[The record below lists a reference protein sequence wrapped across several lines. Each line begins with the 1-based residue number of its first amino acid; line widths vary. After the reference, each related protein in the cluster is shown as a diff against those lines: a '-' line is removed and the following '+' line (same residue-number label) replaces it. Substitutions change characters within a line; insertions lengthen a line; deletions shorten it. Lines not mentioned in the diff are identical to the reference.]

1 MNRIKKLRY
10 AGVIAGVGLAV
21 VMFSN
26 GVYANTSPK
35 ETQEETDIPVLA
47 FEFTDEAAAD
57 NSVNAASATAETD
70 TEEFTGDE
78 AIDKEVTDKENTGDE
93 ATSEKTTEEP
103 AADKQT
109 IDKEAIDEKATEE
122 DLELAAGAGEVLDNI
137 ESQETLGRS
146 AGAGEVFD
154 QAENA
159 LNEPAMQ
166 TQNIE
171 QEEDAQQKAE
181 PETHWGYTNLGI
193 AHVDNHLNIREEP
206 NENGKL
212 IGKLSKDAACEI
224 LEIDENGWAHIK
236 SGKVEGYCST
246 EFLYLGEEAVA
257 RGREVASM
265 IAIVNTQTLKVR
277 EQPNTD
283 STVITLIPEEEQ
295 LEVVEIM
302 ENGWIKFL
310 LDDEEAYVS
319 GEYVDVE
326 ERLEKAVTL
335 TELKYGQGVSDVR
348 VDLVQYAKQFVGNP
362 YVWGGTSLTNGADCS
377 GFTLSIFKKY
387 GVSLPHHAA
396 SQAQLGTKVDYSSAQ
411 PGDLV
416 FYAKNGRINHVAI
429 YIGNG
434 QVIHASSPKT
444 GIKISSW
451 NYRTPAGIRRYLA
464 N

>member
-35 ETQEETDIPVLA
+35 EKQEETDIPVLA
-47 FEFTDEAAAD
+47 FEFTEEAAAD
-57 NSVNAASATAETD
+57 NSVNTASATAETN
-70 TEEFTGDE
+70 TEEITDDE
-78 AIDKEVTDKENTGDE
+78 AADKEVTDKEATGDE
-93 ATSEKTTEEP
+93 ATSGKATEEP
-103 AADKQT
+103 AADKET
-109 IDKEAIDEKATEE
+109 IDEKVTEE
-122 DLELAAGAGEVLDNI
+122 DLELSAGAGEVLDNI

-171 QEEDAQQKAE
+171 QEEDAQQTAE

-212 IGKLSKDAACEI
+212 IGKLSKDAACEV

>member
-47 FEFTDEAAAD
+47 FEFPEEAAAD

-70 TEEFTGDE
+70 TEE
-78 AIDKEVTDKENTGDE
+78 ITGDE
-93 ATSEKTTEEP
+93 ATSEKATEEP

-109 IDKEAIDEKATEE
+109 IDKEAIDEEATEE
-122 DLELAAGAGEVLDNI
+122 DLGLAAGAGEVLDNI

-154 QAENA
+154 QAESA
-159 LNEPAMQ
+159 LNEPAVQ
-166 TQNIE
+166 AQNTG
-171 QEEDAQQKAE
+171 QEEDAQQPAE

-212 IGKLSKDAACEI
+212 IGKLSKDAACEV

-326 ERLEKAVTL
+326 ERLEKAGTL

>member
-35 ETQEETDIPVLA
+35 ETQEETEVAVISFD
-47 FEFTDEAAAD
+47 FSENTDE
-57 NSVNAASATAETD
+57 S
-70 TEEFTGDE
+70 EEKTGDE
-78 AIDKEVTDKENTGDE
+78 ASTMNESDDENAGDE
-93 ATSEKTTEEP
+93 
-103 AADKQT
+103 DM
-109 IDKEAIDEKATEE
+109 D
-122 DLELAAGAGEVLDNI
+122 LAAGAGEVLENI
-137 ESQETLGRS
+137 EDNSEILGRS
-146 AGAGEVFD
+146 AGAGEVLE
-154 QAENA
+154 QAEN
-159 LNEPAMQ
+159 EPEEQMIQ
-166 TQNIE
+166 TQST
-171 QEEDAQQKAE
+171 QTQEDAEKPAE

-283 STVITLIPEEEQ
+283 SIIITLIPEEEQ

-377 GFTLSIFKKY
+377 GFTLSIYKKY

-396 SQAQLGTKVDYSSAQ
+396 SQAQLGTKVDYNSAQ

>member
-35 ETQEETDIPVLA
+35 ETQEETEVAVISFD
-47 FEFTDEAAAD
+47 FSENTDE
-57 NSVNAASATAETD
+57 S
-70 TEEFTGDE
+70 EEKTGDE
-78 AIDKEVTDKENTGDE
+78 ASTMNESDDENAGDE
-93 ATSEKTTEEP
+93 
-103 AADKQT
+103 DM
-109 IDKEAIDEKATEE
+109 D
-122 DLELAAGAGEVLDNI
+122 LAAGAGEVLENI
-137 ESQETLGRS
+137 EDNSEILGRS
-146 AGAGEVFD
+146 AGAGEVLE
-154 QAENA
+154 QAEN
-159 LNEPAMQ
+159 EPEEQMIQ
-166 TQNIE
+166 TQST
-171 QEEDAQQKAE
+171 QTQEDAEKPAE

-283 STVITLIPEEEQ
+283 SIVITLIPEEEQ

-348 VDLVQYAKQFVGNP
+348 VDLVQY
-362 YVWGGTSLTNGADCS
+362 VWGGTSLTNGADCS
-377 GFTLSIFKKY
+377 GFTLSIYKKY

-396 SQAQLGTKVDYSSAQ
+396 SQAQLGTKVDYNSAQ

>member
-35 ETQEETDIPVLA
+35 ETQEETEVAVISFD
-47 FEFTDEAAAD
+47 FSENTDE
-57 NSVNAASATAETD
+57 S
-70 TEEFTGDE
+70 EEKTGDE
-78 AIDKEVTDKENTGDE
+78 ASTMNESDDENAGDE
-93 ATSEKTTEEP
+93 
-103 AADKQT
+103 DM
-109 IDKEAIDEKATEE
+109 D
-122 DLELAAGAGEVLDNI
+122 LAAGAGEVLENI
-137 ESQETLGRS
+137 EDNSEILGRS
-146 AGAGEVFD
+146 AGAGEVLE
-154 QAENA
+154 QAEN
-159 LNEPAMQ
+159 EPEEQMIQ
-166 TQNIE
+166 TQST
-171 QEEDAQQKAE
+171 QTQEDAEKPAE

-283 STVITLIPEEEQ
+283 SIVITLIPEEEQ

-377 GFTLSIFKKY
+377 GFTLSIYKKY
-387 GVSLPHHAA
+387 GVSLPQHAA
-396 SQAQLGTKVDYSSAQ
+396 SQAQLGTKVDYNSAQ

>member
-35 ETQEETDIPVLA
+35 ETQEETEVAVISFD
-47 FEFTDEAAAD
+47 FSENTDE
-57 NSVNAASATAETD
+57 S
-70 TEEFTGDE
+70 EEKTGDE
-78 AIDKEVTDKENTGDE
+78 ASTMNESDDENAGDE
-93 ATSEKTTEEP
+93 
-103 AADKQT
+103 DM
-109 IDKEAIDEKATEE
+109 D
-122 DLELAAGAGEVLDNI
+122 LAAGAGEVLENI
-137 ESQETLGRS
+137 EDNSEILGRS
-146 AGAGEVFD
+146 AGAGEVLE
-154 QAENA
+154 QAEN
-159 LNEPAMQ
+159 EPEEQMIQ
-166 TQNIE
+166 TQST
-171 QEEDAQQKAE
+171 QTQEDAEKPAE

-283 STVITLIPEEEQ
+283 SIVITLIPEEEQ

-377 GFTLSIFKKY
+377 GFTLSIYKKY

-396 SQAQLGTKVDYSSAQ
+396 SQAQLGTKVDYNSAQ

-451 NYRTPAGIRRYLA
+451 NYRTPAGIRMYLA

>member
-47 FEFTDEAAAD
+47 FEFPEEAAAD
-57 NSVNAASATAETD
+57 NSVNTASATAETD
-70 TEEFTGDE
+70 TEEITSDE
-78 AIDKEVTDKENTGDE
+78 AIDKEVTDKEITGDE
-93 ATSEKTTEEP
+93 ATSEKATEEP
-103 AADKQT
+103 VS
-109 IDKEAIDEKATEE
+109 DKEAIDEKVTEE

-137 ESQETLGRS
+137 ESQETLERS

-154 QAENA
+154 QAESA
-159 LNEPAMQ
+159 LNEPAVQ
-166 TQNIE
+166 AQNTG
-171 QEEDAQQKAE
+171 QEEDAQQPAE
-181 PETHWGYTNLGI
+181 PEKHWGYTNLGI

-212 IGKLSKDAACEI
+212 IGKLSKDAACEV

-265 IAIVNTQTLKVR
+265 IAIVNTQTLKVK

-348 VDLVQYAKQFVGNP
+348 VDLVQYA
-362 YVWGGTSLTNGADCS
+362 
-377 GFTLSIFKKY
+377 
-387 GVSLPHHAA
+387 
-396 SQAQLGTKVDYSSAQ
+396 
-411 PGDLV
+411 
-416 FYAKNGRINHVAI
+416 
-429 YIGNG
+429 
-434 QVIHASSPKT
+434 
-444 GIKISSW
+444 
-451 NYRTPAGIRRYLA
+451 
-464 N
+464 

>member
-1 MNRIKKLRY
+1 MN
-10 AGVIAGVGLAV
+10 
-21 VMFSN
+21 
-26 GVYANTSPK
+26 T
-35 ETQEETDIPVLA
+35 
-47 FEFTDEAAAD
+47 
-57 NSVNAASATAETD
+57 ASATAETN
-70 TEEFTGDE
+70 TEEITDDE
-78 AIDKEVTDKENTGDE
+78 AADKGVADKE
-93 ATSEKTTEEP
+93 ATSGKATEEP
-103 AADKQT
+103 AADKET
-109 IDKEAIDEKATEE
+109 IDEKVTEE
-122 DLELAAGAGEVLDNI
+122 DLELSAGAGEVLDNI

-362 YVWGGTSLTNGADCS
+362 YVWGGISLTNGADCS

>member
-10 AGVIAGVGLAV
+10 AGVTAGVGLAV

-35 ETQEETDIPVLA
+35 ETQEETEVAVISFD
-47 FEFTDEAAAD
+47 FSENTDESEEKTGEEASTMNESD
-57 NSVNAASATAETD
+57 DENA
-70 TEEFTGDE
+70 GDE
-78 AIDKEVTDKENTGDE
+78 DMD
-93 ATSEKTTEEP
+93 
-103 AADKQT
+103 
-109 IDKEAIDEKATEE
+109 
-122 DLELAAGAGEVLDNI
+122 LAAGAGEVLENI
-137 ESQETLGRS
+137 EDNSEILGRS
-146 AGAGEVFD
+146 AGAGEVLE
-154 QAENA
+154 QAEN
-159 LNEPAMQ
+159 EPEEQMIQ
-166 TQNIE
+166 TQST
-171 QEEDAQQKAE
+171 QTQEDAEKPAE

-283 STVITLIPEEEQ
+283 SIVITLIPEEEQ

-377 GFTLSIFKKY
+377 GFTLSIYKKY

-396 SQAQLGTKVDYSSAQ
+396 SQAQLGTKVDYNSAQ

-451 NYRTPAGIRRYLA
+451 NYRTPAGIRR
-464 N
+464 

>member
-1 MNRIKKLRY
+1 MRKINRLKY
-10 AGVIAGVGLAV
+10 TGVMAGVGLAV
-21 VMFSN
+21 VVFGS
-26 GVYANTSPK
+26 GAYANTRATEI
-35 ETQEETDIPVLA
+35 ETET
-47 FEFTDEAAAD
+47 
-57 NSVNAASATAETD
+57 ETV
-70 TEEFTGDE
+70 E
-78 AIDKEVTDKENTGDE
+78 AISLDEILEISSGDGS
-93 ATSEKTTEEP
+93 AKTTETET
-103 AADKQT
+103 AEEESADEENT
-109 IDKEAIDEKATEE
+109 DEID
-122 DLELAAGAGEVLDNI
+122 LAAGAGDVFD
-137 ESQETLGRS
+137 T
-146 AGAGEVFD
+146 AGEEQSD
-154 QAENA
+154 DAEIIDEETS
-159 LNEPAMQ
+159 EPAESM
-166 TQNIE
+166 
-171 QEEDAQQKAE
+171 
-181 PETHWGYTNLGI
+181 PEKHWGYTNLGI
-193 AHVDNHLNIREEP
+193 AHVDNHLNIRQEP

-224 LEIDENGWAHIK
+224 LDIDENGWAHIK

-246 EFLYLGEEAVA
+246 EFLYMGDEAIA
-257 RGREVASM
+257 RGHDVASM

-277 EQPNTD
+277 EEPNTD
-283 STVITLIPEEEQ
+283 SIVITLIPQEEE

-335 TELKYGQGVSDVR
+335 TELLYGQGVSNVR

-362 YVWGGTSLTNGADCS
+362 YVWGGTSLTKGADCS
-377 GFTLSIFKKY
+377 GFTLSVYKKY

-396 SQAQLGTKVDYSSAQ
+396 SQAKMGTKVDYGSAQ

-416 FYAKNGRINHVAI
+416 FYAKNGSINHVAI

-444 GIKISSW
+444 GIKISTW
-451 NYRTPAGIRRYLA
+451 NYRTPACIRRYLS

>member
-35 ETQEETDIPVLA
+35 ETQEETEVAVISFD
-47 FEFTDEAAAD
+47 FSENTDE
-57 NSVNAASATAETD
+57 S
-70 TEEFTGDE
+70 EEKTGDE
-78 AIDKEVTDKENTGDE
+78 ASTMNESDDENAGDE
-93 ATSEKTTEEP
+93 
-103 AADKQT
+103 DM
-109 IDKEAIDEKATEE
+109 D
-122 DLELAAGAGEVLDNI
+122 LAAGAGEVLENI
-137 ESQETLGRS
+137 EDNSEILGRS
-146 AGAGEVFD
+146 AGAGEVLE
-154 QAENA
+154 QAEN
-159 LNEPAMQ
+159 EPEEQMIQ
-166 TQNIE
+166 TQST
-171 QEEDAQQKAE
+171 QTQEDAEKPAE

-212 IGKLSKDAACEI
+212 IGKLSKDAACEV
-224 LEIDENGWAHIK
+224 LEIDKNGWAHIK

-283 STVITLIPEEEQ
+283 SIVITLIPEEEQ

-377 GFTLSIFKKY
+377 GFTLSIYKKY

-396 SQAQLGTKVDYSSAQ
+396 SQAQLGTKVDYNSAQ